1 MSLSCSILGLT
12 ALAERYEMLN
22 GNFNMLKSE
31 NQELQKRLTSM
42 HETQARLDLKT
53 QQAAEELVDSKSLFE
68 SMRTENANLKAEKAF
83 FKNVE
88 QRMAQDNEALTQDRA
103 RLNALVTNL
112 QSMRSE
118 HERNSSEARRSH
130 LAQYE
135 QHRADLQAAE
145 RRLNEEMEQS
155 KRSLIRKE
163 MDQKEF
169 QRRYDEL
176 NTTYQTVKEELVAA
190 KTSHDYL
197 QTRVNELTID
207 LKNAE
212 EKLAVY
218 QNKPSAPA
226 TNQDEEDTASIE
238 EELRLEV
245 VDFKK
250 QLEVRN
256 TELANSKEQAR
267 YYKAISMANEEQL
280 EDLQITADQ
289 FRESIEQELEQ
300 REVRVFTASVL
311 CMVNFM

>member
-1 MSLSCSILGLT
+1 
-12 ALAERYEMLN
+12 
-22 GNFNMLKSE
+22 
-31 NQELQKRLTSM
+31 M
-42 HETQARLDLKT
+42 HETQARLDLKA
-53 QQAAEELVDSKSLFE
+53 QQAAEELVDSKSLLE

-103 RLNALVTNL
+103 RLNALVANL
-112 QSMRSE
+112 QSMQSE
-118 HERNSSEARRSH
+118 HERNSSEARRSY
-130 LAQYE
+130 LAQSE
-135 QHRADLQAAE
+135 QHRADLQAVE

-155 KRSLIRKE
+155 KKSFIRKE

-176 NTTYQTVKEELVAA
+176 NTTHQTVKEELVAV
-190 KTSHDYL
+190 KTSQDHL
-197 QTRVNELTID
+197 QTRVNELIID

-218 QNKPSAPA
+218 QDKPSAPA
-226 TNQDEEDTASIE
+226 TNQDEEDASIE

-245 VDFKK
+245 IDLKK
-250 QLEVRN
+250 QLEVRK
-256 TELANSKEQAR
+256 TELANSKEQAK
-267 YYKAISMANEEQL
+267 YYKAISMANEEHL

-289 FRESIEQELEQ
+289 FRESMEQELEQ
-300 REVRVFTASVL
+300 REVCVFTTSVL